1 MIGHGEM
8 AAQDINRRQFLLTGA
23 EREAAPLVLSCE
35 QLYMRY
41 VDARAAGTTAELFEH
56 LGRDLRS
63 VKRVRLIKT
72 SWLSDDD
79 LKKQLDAV
87 FATYRADGGR
97 IEH

>member
-1 MIGHGEM
+1 M
-8 AAQDINRRQFLLTGA
+8 AAQHVNRRQGFLPGV
-23 EREAAPLVLSCE
+23 ERDPQAVVLSCE

-41 VDARAAGTTAELFEH
+41 LDARATGTTAELFEH

-79 LKKQLDAV
+79 LMKQLDAV
-87 FATYRADGGR
+87 LASYRADGGR

>member
-1 MIGHGEM
+1 MTMTVTHV
-8 AAQDINRRQFLLTGA
+8 NRRDFLLMRTG
-23 EREAAPLVLSCE
+23 RESDAVILSCE

-41 VDARAAGTTAELFEH
+41 VDARAEGTTAELFTR
-56 LGRDLRS
+56 LTQDLES

-79 LKKQLDAV
+79 LRRQLDAV
-87 FATYRADGGR
+87 FESFRGGGGR

>member
-1 MIGHGEM
+1 MTL
-8 AAQDINRRQFLLTGA
+8 ANVNRRDFLLMRTARDGDTS
-23 EREAAPLVLSCE
+23 VLSCE

-41 VDARAAGTTAELFEH
+41 VDARAEGTTADLFSH
-56 LGRDLRS
+56 LLHDLQT

-79 LKKQLDAV
+79 LRRQLDVV
-87 FATYRADGGR
+87 FESFRGSGGR

>member
-1 MIGHGEM
+1 M
-8 AAQDINRRQFLLTGA
+8 AHMTTTDVNRRDFLLMRTGRDSGQA
-23 EREAAPLVLSCE
+23 VLSCE

-41 VDARAAGTTAELFEH
+41 VDARAEGATAEFFARLAA
-56 LGRDLRS
+56 DLES

-79 LKKQLDAV
+79 LRRELDLV
-87 FATYRADGGR
+87 FEAFRDHGGR

>member
-1 MIGHGEM
+1 MI
-8 AAQDINRRQFLLTGA
+8 DRREFLLMRGG
-23 EREAAPLVLSCE
+23 RESDPMILSCE

-41 VDARAAGTTAELFEH
+41 VDARADGTTAELFAH
-56 LGRDLRS
+56 LKEDLDS

-79 LKKQLDAV
+79 LKRQLDAV
-87 FATYRADGGR
+87 FESYRKGGGR

>member
-1 MIGHGEM
+1 MT
-8 AAQDINRRQFLLTGA
+8 ATNVNRRDFLLMRAG
-23 EREAAPLVLSCE
+23 RESDPVVLSCE

-41 VDARAAGTTAELFEH
+41 VDARAAGTTAELFTR
-56 LGRDLRS
+56 LAQDLES

-79 LKKQLDAV
+79 LKQQLDAV
-87 FATYRADGGR
+87 FDAFRNGGGR